1 MKRFN
6 QWLVWICSLCMVF
19 AGCVVFAG
27 PPGERAG
34 SLPEALKSI
43 TVEGLATH
51 IRRLASD
58 EFEGRAPATRGEELT
73 VRYLIEQFQRL
84 GLRPGNPDGTY
95 VQKVPLVGITADPS
109 ASLTVTA
116 NGKQTSL
123 RYGQDFVAWTRRVV
137 ETSSVEADLVFV
149 GYGVQAPEFQWDDFK
164 GTDVRGKMLVVLI
177 NDPPVP
183 DPRDPSRLDER
194 VFGGRAMTYYGRWT
208 YKFEKA
214 AELGAAGALIIHETE
229 PAGYPWAVVRG
240 SWTGEQFTLIAPDR
254 NMSKCAVEGW
264 ITYDHAKAL
273 FAMVGKDLD
282 ALKRA
287 AVSRDF
293 RPVPLGARAAITLRN
308 AIRTIESRNV
318 IARLDGNDPKLK
330 EEYVIYVAHWDHLGI
345 GPEVNGDRIY
355 NGAVDNASGTAGL
368 LEIARAYTRL
378 SPPPR
383 RSILF
388 LAVTA
393 EEKGLLGSQY
403 YAEHPLYPLERTV
416 AVINMDGLNV
426 YGRTRDITVIGLGHS
441 TLDEHVRAVAAEQ
454 GRVVRP
460 DPEPEKGF
468 FYRSDHFS
476 FAKQGVPALDTDS
489 GIEYIGKP
497 EGWGLEVRRRYTAER
512 YHKPQ
517 DEFDPSWDLSGA
529 VEDLQLLF
537 LVGYRV
543 ANEDRWPEWYPGTEF
558 KAKREAMLR
567 R

>member
-1 MKRFN
+1 MRTFSP
-6 QWLVWICSLCMVF
+6 WVACVCLVSTALVYPQIGRTDALQ
-19 AGCVVFAG
+19 
-27 PPGERAG
+27 
-34 SLPEALKSI
+34 EALRSI
-43 TVEGLATH
+43 TAEGLAAH

-73 VRYLIEQFQRL
+73 VRYLIEQFQQL

-95 VQKVPLVGITADPS
+95 IQKVPLVGITADPS
-109 ASLTVTA
+109 ASLTITA
-116 NGKQTSL
+116 DGKRMTL
-123 RYGQDFVAWTRRVV
+123 RYGEDFVVWTRRVV
-137 ETSSVEADLVFV
+137 ETVSVEADLVFV

-164 GTDVRGKMLVVLI
+164 GVDVRGKILLVLI

-183 DPRDPSRLDER
+183 DPRDPTRLDEKM
-194 VFGGRAMTYYGRWT
+194 FGGRAMTYYGRWT

-214 AELGAAGALIIHETE
+214 AELGAAGALIVHETE
-229 PAGYPWAVVRG
+229 PAGYPWAVVQS
-240 SWTGEQFTLIAPDR
+240 SWTGEQFDLIAPDR
-254 NMSKCAVEGW
+254 NMSMCAVEGW
-264 ITYDHAKAL
+264 ITWDHARAL
-273 FAMVGKDLD
+273 VSMVGKDLGE
-282 ALKRA
+282 LKRA

-293 RPVPLGARAAITLRN
+293 RPVPLGARARITLRN
-308 AIRTIESRNV
+308 TLRTIESRNV
-318 IARLDGNDPKLK
+318 IARLEGSDPKLK
-330 EEYVIYVAHWDHLGI
+330 EEYVIYVAHWDHLGV

-368 LEIARAYTRL
+368 LEVARAYARL

-393 EEKGLLGSQY
+393 EEKGLLGSRY
-403 YAEHPLYPLERTV
+403 YAENPLYPLEKTV

-426 YGRTRDITVIGLGHS
+426 YGRTRDITVIGLGNS

-476 FAKQGVPALDTDS
+476 FAKQGVPALDLDS

-497 EGWGLEVRRRYTAER
+497 EGWGIEMRRRYTAER

-529 VEDLQLLF
+529 VEDLRLLVV
-537 LVGYRV
+537 VGYRV
-543 ANEDRWPEWYPGTEF
+543 ATEDRWPEWYPGTEF
-558 KAKREAMLR
+558 KAKREAMLKR
-567 R
+567 

>member
-1 MKRFN
+1 MGRFSRWPMFVLFLSSAFAC
-6 QWLVWICSLCMVF
+6 QQSGQMASLQ
-19 AGCVVFAG
+19 
-27 PPGERAG
+27 
-34 SLPEALKSI
+34 EALNSI
-43 TVEGLATH
+43 TAEGLAAH
-51 IRRLASD
+51 IQRLASD
-58 EFEGRAPATRGEELT
+58 EFEGRAPASRGEELT
-73 VRYLIEQFQRL
+73 VRYLIEQFQRF

-95 VQKVPLVGITADPS
+95 IQKVPLVGITADPS
-109 ASLTVTA
+109 ASLAITA
-116 NGKQTSL
+116 GGKRMML
-123 RYGQDFVAWTRRVV
+123 RYGEDFVAWTRRVV
-137 ETSSVEADLVFV
+137 ETSRVEADLIFV

-164 GTDVRGKMLVVLI
+164 GADVKGKVLVVLI

-183 DPRDPSRLDER
+183 DPNDPSRLDER

-240 SWTGEQFTLIAPDR
+240 SWTGEQFDLVAPDR

-264 ITYDHAKAL
+264 ITYERAKAL
-273 FAMVGKDLD
+273 FAMVGKDLE
-282 ALKRA
+282 ALKKA
-287 AVSRDF
+287 AINRDF
-293 RPVPLGARAAITLRN
+293 RPVPLGARMTLTLRN
-308 AIRTIESRNV
+308 TLRTIESRNV
-318 IARLDGNDPKLK
+318 IARLEGSDPKLK

-368 LEIARAYTRL
+368 LEIARAYARL
-378 SPPPR
+378 RPSPR

-393 EEKGLLGSQY
+393 EEKGLLGSRY
-403 YAEHPLYPLERTV
+403 YAENPLYPLERTV

-426 YGRTRDITVIGLGHS
+426 YGRTRDITVIGLGNS

-497 EGWGLEVRRRYTAER
+497 EGWGLEVRRKYTAER

-517 DEFDPSWDLSGA
+517 DEFDPTWDLSGA
-529 VEDLQLLF
+529 VEDLRLLF
-537 LVGYRV
+537 LVGHRV
-543 ANEDRWPEWYPGTEF
+543 ANDDRWPEWYPGTEF
-558 KAKREAMLR
+558 KAKREAMLKR
-567 R
+567 

>member
-1 MKRFN
+1 MRRFDR
-6 QWLVWICSLCMVF
+6 WGALVFIVSSVLACQRGGDTASL
-19 AGCVVFAG
+19 
-27 PPGERAG
+27 R
-34 SLPEALKSI
+34 EALDSI
-43 TVEGLATH
+43 TADGLAAH

-58 EFEGRAPATRGEELT
+58 DFEGRAPASRGEEKT
-73 VRYLIEQFQRL
+73 VQYLIEQFQRL

-109 ASLTVTA
+109 AVLTIA
-116 NGKQTSL
+116 AGGKRMVL
-123 RYGQDFVAWTRRVV
+123 RYGEDFVAWTRRVV
-137 ETSSVEADLVFV
+137 ETSSVEADLIFV
-149 GYGVQAPEFQWDDFK
+149 GYGVQAPEFGWDDFK
-164 GTDVRGKMLVVLI
+164 GVDVTGKVLVVLI

-183 DPRDPSRLDER
+183 DPNDPSRLDEKM
-194 VFGGRAMTYYGRWT
+194 FGGRAMTYYGRWT
-208 YKFEKA
+208 YKLEKA
-214 AELGAAGALIIHETE
+214 AELGAAGALIVHETE
-229 PAGYPWAVVRG
+229 AAGYPWAVVRG
-240 SWTGEQFTLIAPDR
+240 SWTGEQFDLVAPDR

-264 ITYDHAKAL
+264 ITFERAQEL
-273 FAMVGKDLD
+273 MAMVGQDLG
-282 ALKRA
+282 ALKKA
-287 AVSRDF
+287 ALSREF
-293 RPVPLGARAAITLRN
+293 RPVPLGARMTLTLRN
-308 AIRTIESRNV
+308 TLRTIESRNV
-318 IARLDGNDPKLK
+318 IARLEGGDPTLK

-368 LEIARAYTRL
+368 LEIARAYARL

-393 EEKGLLGSQY
+393 EEKGLLGSRY
-403 YAEHPLYPLERTV
+403 YAENPLYPLERTL

-426 YGRTRDITVIGLGHS
+426 YGRTRDITVIGLGNS

-476 FAKQGVPALDTDS
+476 FARHGVPALDPDS

-497 EGWGLEVRRRYTAER
+497 EGWGLEMRRRYTAER

-529 VEDLQLLF
+529 VEDLRLLF

-543 ANEDRWPEWYPGTEF
+543 ANGDRWPEWYPGTEF
-558 KAKREAMLR
+558 RAKREAMLKR
-567 R
+567 

>member
-1 MKRFN
+1 MREFSR
-6 QWLVWICSLCMVF
+6 WVACVCLVSTAVAYSQSGRTDALQ
-19 AGCVVFAG
+19 
-27 PPGERAG
+27 
-34 SLPEALKSI
+34 EALQSI
-43 TVEGLATH
+43 TAEGLAAH

-73 VRYLIEQFQRL
+73 VRYLIEQFRQL

-95 VQKVPLVGITADPS
+95 IQKVPLVGITADPS

-116 NGKQTSL
+116 DGKRMTL
-123 RYGQDFVAWTRRVV
+123 RYGEDFVAWTRRVV

-164 GTDVRGKMLVVLI
+164 GVDVKGKMLLVLI

-183 DPRDPSRLDER
+183 DPSDPTRLDEK

-229 PAGYPWAVVRG
+229 PAGYPWAVVRS
-240 SWTGEQFTLIAPDR
+240 SWTGEQFDLIAPDR

-264 ITYDHAKAL
+264 ITSNQARAL
-273 FAMVGKDLD
+273 LAMVGKDLEE
-282 ALKRA
+282 LKRA

-293 RPVPLGARAAITLRN
+293 RPVSLGARARITLRN
-308 AIRTIESRNV
+308 TFRTIESRNV
-318 IARLDGNDPKLK
+318 IARLDGSDPKLK
-330 EEYVIYVAHWDHLGI
+330 EEYVIYVAHWDHLGV
-345 GPEVNGDRIY
+345 GPEVQGDRIY

-368 LEIARAYTRL
+368 LEVARAYARL

-383 RSILF
+383 RSVLF

-393 EEKGLLGSQY
+393 EEKGLLGSRY
-403 YAEHPLYPLERTV
+403 YAENPLYPLEKTV

-426 YGRTRDITVIGLGHS
+426 YGRTRDVTVIGLGNS

-476 FAKQGVPALDTDS
+476 FAKQGVPALDLDS
-489 GIEYIGKP
+489 GIEYISKP
-497 EGWGLEVRRRYTAER
+497 EGWGIEMRRRYTAER

-529 VEDLQLLF
+529 VEDLQLLV

-558 KAKREAMLR
+558 KAKREAMLKR
-567 R
+567 

>member
-1 MKRFN
+1 MRRFDRWPVFVLFLSSAFAC
-6 QWLVWICSLCMVF
+6 QQSGQKASLQEVL
-19 AGCVVFAG
+19 G
-27 PPGERAG
+27 
-34 SLPEALKSI
+34 SI
-43 TVEGLATH
+43 TAERLAAH
-51 IRRLASD
+51 IQRLASD
-58 EFEGRAPATRGEELT
+58 EFEGRAPASRGEELT
-73 VRYLIEQFQRL
+73 VRYVIEQFQQF
-84 GLRPGNPDGTY
+84 GLQPGNPDGTY
-95 VQKVPLVGITADPS
+95 IQKVPLVGITADPS
-109 ASLTVTA
+109 ASLAITA
-116 NGKQTSL
+116 NGKRMVL
-123 RYGQDFVAWTRRVV
+123 RYGEDFVAWTRRVV
-137 ETSSVEADLVFV
+137 ETSSVEADLIFV

-164 GTDVRGKMLVVLI
+164 GVDVRGKVLVVLI

-240 SWTGEQFTLIAPDR
+240 SWTGEQFDLVAPDR

-264 ITYDHAKAL
+264 STYERAKAL
-273 FAMVGKDLD
+273 FAMVGKELE
-282 ALKRA
+282 ALKKA

-293 RPVPLGARAAITLRN
+293 RPVPLGARMTLTLRN
-308 AIRTIESRNV
+308 TLRMIESRNV
-318 IARLDGNDPKLK
+318 IARLEGSDPKLK

-355 NGAVDNASGTAGL
+355 NGAVDNASGMAGL
-368 LEIARAYTRL
+368 LEIARAYARL

-393 EEKGLLGSQY
+393 EEKGLLGSRY
-403 YAEHPLYPLERTV
+403 YAENPLYPLERTV
-416 AVINMDGLNV
+416 AVINVDGLNV
-426 YGRTRDITVIGLGHS
+426 YGRTRDITVIGLGNS

-468 FYRSDHFS
+468 FYRSDHFN

-529 VEDLQLLF
+529 VEDVRLLF
-537 LVGYRV
+537 LVGHRV
-543 ANEDRWPEWYPGTEF
+543 ANDDQWPQWYPGTEF
-558 KAKREAMLR
+558 KAKRDAMLKR
-567 R
+567 

>member
-1 MKRFN
+1 MREFSR
-6 QWLVWICSLCMVF
+6 WVACVCLVSTAF
-19 AGCVVFAG
+19 AYPQRG
-27 PPGERAG
+27 RTDI
-34 SLPEALKSI
+34 LQEALTSI
-43 TVEGLATH
+43 TAEGLAAH

-73 VRYLIEQFQRL
+73 VRYLIEQFQQL

-95 VQKVPLVGITADPS
+95 IQKVPLVGITADPS
-109 ASLTVTA
+109 ASLIVTA
-116 NGKQTSL
+116 DGKRMTL
-123 RYGQDFVAWTRRVV
+123 RYGEDFVAWTRRVV

-164 GTDVRGKMLVVLI
+164 GVDVRGKMLLVLI

-183 DPRDPSRLDER
+183 DPRDPTRLDEKM
-194 VFGGRAMTYYGRWT
+194 FGGRAMTYYGRWT

-229 PAGYPWAVVRG
+229 PAGYPWAVVRS
-240 SWTGEQFTLIAPDR
+240 SWTGEQFDLIAPDR
-254 NMSKCAVEGW
+254 NMSQCAVEGW
-264 ITYDHAKAL
+264 ITSDQARAL
-273 FAMVGKDLD
+273 LAMVGKDLED
-282 ALKRA
+282 LKRA

-293 RPVPLGARAAITLRN
+293 RPVSLGARAMITLRN
-308 AIRTIESRNV
+308 TLRTIESRNV
-318 IARLDGNDPKLK
+318 IARLDGSDPKLK

-368 LEIARAYTRL
+368 LEVARAYTRL

-383 RSILF
+383 RSVLF

-393 EEKGLLGSQY
+393 EEKGLLGSRY
-403 YAEHPLYPLERTV
+403 YAENPLYPLEKTV

-426 YGRTRDITVIGLGHS
+426 YGRTRDVTVIGLGNS

-476 FAKQGVPALDTDS
+476 FAKQGVPALDLDS

-497 EGWGLEVRRRYTAER
+497 EGWGIEMRRRYTVER

-529 VEDLQLLF
+529 VEDLRLLV

-543 ANEDRWPEWYPGTEF
+543 ATEDQWPEWYPGTEF
-558 KAKREAMLR
+558 KAKREAMLKR
-567 R
+567 

>member
-1 MKRFN
+1 MRRYA
-6 QWLVWICSLCMVF
+6 QWGIIVCLVSPAF
-19 AGCVVFAG
+19 ARHQSGQTVA
-27 PPGERAG
+27 
-34 SLPEALKSI
+34 LQEALKSI
-43 TVEGLATH
+43 TAEGLAAH

-58 EFEGRAPATRGEELT
+58 EFEGRAPAGRGEELT
-73 VRYLIEQFQRL
+73 VRYLIEQFQQL

-95 VQKVPLVGITADPS
+95 IQRVPLVGITTDPS
-109 ASLTVTA
+109 ASLTVTT
-116 NGKQTSL
+116 NGKRMVL
-123 RYGQDFVAWTRRVV
+123 RYGEDFVAWTRRVV

-164 GTDVRGKMLVVLI
+164 GVDVRGKVLVVLI

-183 DPRDPSRLDER
+183 DPNDPSRLDEKM
-194 VFGGRAMTYYGRWT
+194 FGGRAMTYYGRWT

-240 SWTGEQFTLIAPDR
+240 SWTGEQFDLVAPDR

-264 ITYDHAKAL
+264 ITYERAKAL
-273 FAMVGKDLD
+273 FAMVGQDLE
-282 ALKRA
+282 ALKKA
-287 AVSRDF
+287 AVSREF
-293 RPVPLGARAAITLRN
+293 RPVPLGARLTLTLRN
-308 AIRTIESRNV
+308 TLRTIQSRNV
-318 IARLDGNDPKLK
+318 IARLEGRDPKLK

-355 NGAVDNASGTAGL
+355 NGAVDNASGVAGL
-368 LEIARAYTRL
+368 LELARAYARL

-393 EEKGLLGSQY
+393 EEKGLLGSRY
-403 YAEHPLYPLERTV
+403 YAENPLYPLERTV
-416 AVINMDGLNV
+416 AVINIDGLNV
-426 YGRTRDITVIGLGHS
+426 YGRTRDITVIGLGNS

-454 GRVVRP
+454 GRTVRP

-476 FAKQGVPALDTDS
+476 FARQGVPALDTDS

-497 EGWGLEVRRRYTAER
+497 EGWGVAVRRAYTAER

-529 VEDLQLLF
+529 VEDVQLLF

-543 ANEDRWPEWYPGTEF
+543 ANDDRWPEWYPGTEF
-558 KAKREAMLR
+558 KAKRDAMLR